1 MTVLSQKEAV
11 FQAITKVLNEADV
24 TFDGST
30 AAKDIM
36 TKEHR
41 AQVNQIL
48 FDSFRSGA
56 IILDCEKNDKELKAY
71 VSGLQTNWLNKDKRL
86 NGNVIFATKNPGS
99 RAGSGDAQLKA
110 LRALLSRT
118 ENESEKAEIQGY
130 IDDRLSKLE
139 EEKKKT
145 KKAVAIDF
153 SALPEELQNKYA

>member
-11 FQAITKVLNEADV
+11 FQAITKVFSEADV
-24 TFDGST
+24 AFDGSIV
-30 AAKDIM
+30 AKDLM

-56 IILDCEKNDKELKAY
+56 IILDCEKSDKELKTY
-71 VSGLQTNWLNKDKRL
+71 VSSLQTNWLNKDKRL
-86 NGNVIFATKNPGS
+86 NGNTIFATKNPGS
-99 RAGSGDAQLKA
+99 RAGSSDAQLKA

-118 ENESEKAEIQGY
+118 ENESEKVEIQSY

-153 SALPEELQNKYA
+153 SALPEELQNKYT